1 MSSALSLPPYR
12 VFAFGDSLTAG
23 TSGYELHPYAPYLET
38 SINANDKLNG
48 REVIVQ
54 HLGLPG
60 WTAKRMLN
68 NIDSGRAGLRAA
80 IRNIQ
85 NPSPSLVIILVGTN
99 DLGNKFKER
108 EITENIL
115 KLHQVCYDE
124 GVPRTI
130 AIGIP
135 PSRYQSEDADA
146 ALLAKSINSNIE
158 KFCRENPE
166 RSTFHPFPFPFELD
180 GENWDEDTLHFSR
193 IGYQTLGESL
203 VNVVMELLNAT

>member
-1 MSSALSLPPYR
+1 MSSTSSLPPYR

-23 TSGYELHPYAPYLET
+23 TSGYGLHPYAPYLET
-38 SINANDKLNG
+38 AINANDELNG
-48 REVIVQ
+48 RQVIVQ
-54 HLGLPG
+54 NLGLPG
-60 WTAKRMLN
+60 WTAKKMLN
-68 NIDSGRAGLRAA
+68 NLDGGRAGLRTA

-85 NPSPSLVIILVGTN
+85 NPPLSLVIILVGTN
-99 DLGNKFKER
+99 DMGNKFNEH

-135 PSRYQSEDADA
+135 PSGYQSQDAGA
-146 ALLAKSINSNIE
+146 ARLAKSVNSNIE

-166 RSTFHPFPFPFELD
+166 RATFHPFPFPFELD
-180 GENWDEDTLHFSR
+180 GENWDEDTLHFSQ